1 MSIGIM
7 DSDFSTYTYVPFN
20 LEAMKTSAYYKGRRE
35 IVVLTNDFTP
45 QRHKQ
50 FFYFKDYEDGIYPK
64 DLLTTP
70 NVKYSGL
77 AFSNNQYSP
86 LPYDIEIMRP
96 DTSLYES
103 KRNLILKGNIYGKK
117 AREKI
122 YKNLITAEH
131 IRISLDSKNI
141 WSDYPKQLKSLSTTR
156 NIIFHDYDLNQIN
169 GGYDEVKRIL
179 SFARRDSWATRIGM
193 KFPVQIY
200 TGQDLVNWT
209 SLRTN
214 STFYSVTYN
223 GVIEDNDAFNDW
235 VGICK
240 EKTMYRQMEYIV
252 TNARYDE
259 NRFINELLPKIFKQ
273 VLISRSYNALFSL
286 KYDEDFFTDKRWCS
300 VLRLFNLF
308 ANSYTGVGLAA
319 FVKKVGDDT
328 LFNFV
333 SSLQEEPKFYFNNP
347 ISKGQ
352 AREIF
357 YFVRENQP
365 ELFKDFYECTA
376 NKLGGKL

>member
-35 IVVLTNDFTP
+35 IVILTNEFTP
-45 QRHKQ
+45 DRHKQ

-64 DLLTTP
+64 NLLTTP

-77 AFSNNQYSP
+77 AFSNNQYIP
-86 LPYDIEIMRP
+86 LPHDIEIMRP
-96 DTSLYES
+96 DTSLYEP
-103 KRNLILKGNIYGKK
+103 KHNLILKGSIYGKE

-131 IRISLDSKNI
+131 IRLSIDNKNI
-141 WSDYPKQLKSLSTTR
+141 WSEYPKQFKSLTTAR
-156 NIIFHDYDLNQIN
+156 NIIFHDYDLNKIE
-169 GGYDEVKRIL
+169 GGYNEVKRIL
-179 SFARRDSWATRIGM
+179 SFARRDGWATRIGM
-193 KFPVQIY
+193 KFPVQINN
-200 TGQDLVNWT
+200 GQDLINW
-209 SLRTN
+209 SNLRTN
-214 STFYSVTYN
+214 STFYSLTYN

-240 EKTMYRQMEYIV
+240 EKTVYRQMDYIV
-252 TNARYDE
+252 TDARYEE
-259 NRFINELLPKIFKQ
+259 NYFIKELLPKIFKQ

-286 KYDEDFFTDKRWCS
+286 KYDEDFFTDKHWCS

-308 ANSYTGVGLAA
+308 MNSYTNFGIAA
-319 FVKKVGDDT
+319 FVRKVGDDT
-328 LFNFV
+328 LFNFA
-333 SSLQEEPKFYFNNP
+333 SSLKDEPEFYLNNP
-347 ISKGQ
+347 MTKDQ
-352 AREIF
+352 AREVF

-365 ELFKDFYECTA
+365 ELFKDFYECTS
-376 NKLGGKL
+376 NKLGGKI